1 MAPSPVSGPVVVRV
15 KSLFRLLLLAVL
27 VLGAIWWFKPEWLPW
42 SGRKQ
47 VVGATQVQELPLPP
61 AAETSPKLYRW
72 TDANGRVNVSD
83 RPPADGTA
91 YETVQ
96 YDPDVNV
103 LPAPRPQQPEAG
115 RED

>member
-1 MAPSPVSGPVVVRV
+1 MQASGLVVIRV

-42 SGRKQ
+42 TGRKLA
-47 VVGATQVQELPLPP
+47 VGATQVQELPLPP

-72 TDANGRVNVSD
+72 TDATGRVNVSD
-83 RPPADGTA
+83 RPPAGGIA

-96 YDPDVNV
+96 YDPDINV
-103 LPAPRPQQPEAG
+103 LPAPRTPPPDTAEG
-115 RED
+115 N